1 MVFDGLPGF
10 AADSLPDGWG
20 NLLLHRQL
28 TRIGERL
35 DAVDPLRRLCWVGRQ
50 GMGALEYEPE
60 EKFRM
65 DFHPD
70 EIRLDTL
77 ANHAEEILNDREA
90 GQALDELAS
99 LNGSSGGAR
108 PKIVCLVSSDKRV
121 LQPGST
127 HSSQGDVGEP
137 WIIKFRSSADSI
149 ESGALEYAVSLLAKR
164 AGIDMPETHL
174 FSSEKGPGWY
184 GIKRFDRTES
194 GKLHMATAAGL
205 LHCNFREPCLDYQTL
220 MALTQRLSGARDL
233 LEMLRRAYFNFVIDN
248 RDDHAKNFS
257 FVMNDTGEW
266 RLAPAYD
273 LVPATGGFE
282 HMTALMGDGKR
293 PPRKAF
299 LKLATAFGIASRKAE
314 EALARVDDSLGGW
327 QQLAKACGVKKPPVF
342 EPIR

>member
-1 MVFDGLPGF
+1 
-10 AADSLPDGWG
+10 
-20 NLLLHRQL
+20 
-28 TRIGERL
+28 
-35 DAVDPLRRLCWVGRQ
+35 
-50 GMGALEYEPE
+50 
-60 EKFRM
+60 
-65 DFHPD
+65 
-70 EIRLDTL
+70 
-77 ANHAEEILNDREA
+77 
-90 GQALDELAS
+90 
-99 LNGSSGGAR
+99 
-108 PKIVCLVSSDKRV
+108 
-121 LQPGST
+121 
-127 HSSQGDVGEP
+127 
-137 WIIKFRSSADSI
+137 
-149 ESGALEYAVSLLAKR
+149 
-164 AGIDMPETHL
+164 MPETHL

-299 LKLATAFGIASRKAE
+299 LKLAAAFGIAPRKTE
-314 EALARVDDSLGGW
+314 EALARVDDSLGDW
-327 QQLAKACGVKKPPVF
+327 QQLAKACGVTKPPVLK
-342 EPIR
+342 PIR